1 MEQDATRFTG
11 KNSALMVCKLAL
23 AEHPESKN
31 MMGARA
37 ASEIEVHLMRT
48 DLCKLISVCAL
59 PEATGT
65 CTTVTQATK
74 SFVQKRHSPNQRANR
89 GNLPQDR
96 LHSLRSIKDTIKEKG
111 FEPLLYWRLS
121 TASIHKHRAED
132 KSNSLLLRML
142 QRPLAQNILLYNH
155 YFLA

>member
-1 MEQDATRFTG
+1 
-11 KNSALMVCKLAL
+11 MVCKLAL

-37 ASEIEVHLMRT
+37 ASEMEVHLMRT

-74 SFVQKRHSPNQRANR
+74 SSVRRRHSPNQRANR
-89 GNLPQDR
+89 GNLPQDG
-96 LHSLRSIKDTIKEKG
+96 LHSLRSINICKG
-111 FEPLLYWRLS
+111 LS
-121 TASIHKHRAED
+121 HQLTGDE
-132 KSNSLLLRML
+132 N
-142 QRPLAQNILLYNH
+142 
-155 YFLA
+155 FLCFDRKQ